1 MRKNSCQQIYEEIF
15 AFGRRLAEER
25 NRLGYTQN
33 SLATL
38 MVKTARTQIKYES
51 GETMPDGLYLIKLY
65 QLGADVTYIL
75 TGERMKGVLTP
86 EEMALLNG
94 FNALD
99 ERGKAGVFGMIRG
112 MLHHVHNEMKN
123 KKTA

>member
-1 MRKNSCQQIYEEIF
+1 MSTDLYEELF
-15 AFGRRLAEER
+15 AFGKRLAEER
-25 NRLGYTQN
+25 NRLGFTQN

-38 MVKTARTQIKYES
+38 MVKTSRTQIKYES
-51 GETMPDGLYLIKLY
+51 GETMPDGLYFIKLY

-75 TGERMKGVLTP
+75 TGERMKGALNP
-86 EEMALLNG
+86 EETALLNG

-112 MLHHVHNEMKN
+112 MLHPVH
-123 KKTA
+123 KK

>member
-1 MRKNSCQQIYEEIF
+1 MSTDLYEELF
-15 AFGRRLAEER
+15 AFGKRLAEER

-38 MVKTARTQIKYES
+38 MVKTSRTQIKYES

-75 TGERMKGVLTP
+75 TGERMKGALNP

-112 MLHHVHNEMKN
+112 MLHPAHEEMKN

>member
-1 MRKNSCQQIYEEIF
+1 MSTDLYEELF
-15 AFGRRLAEER
+15 AFGKRLAEER
-25 NRLGYTQN
+25 NRLGFTQN

-38 MVKTARTQIKYES
+38 MVKTSRTQIKYES
-51 GETMPDGLYLIKLY
+51 GETMPDGLYFIKLY

-75 TGERMKGVLTP
+75 TGERMKGALNP
-86 EEMALLNG
+86 EETALLNG

-112 MLHHVHNEMKN
+112 MLHPVHEEMKN
-123 KKTA
+123 KKIA

>member
-1 MRKNSCQQIYEEIF
+1 MSTDLYEEIF

>member
-1 MRKNSCQQIYEEIF
+1 MLTDLYEELF
-15 AFGRRLAEER
+15 AFGKRLAEER
-25 NRLGYTQN
+25 NRLGFTQN

-38 MVKTARTQIKYES
+38 MVKTSRTQIKYES
-51 GETMPDGLYLIKLY
+51 GETMPDGLYFIKLY

-75 TGERMKGVLTP
+75 TGERMKGALNP
-86 EEMALLNG
+86 EETALLNG

-112 MLHHVHNEMKN
+112 MLHPVHEEMKN

>member
-1 MRKNSCQQIYEEIF
+1 MSTDLYEELF
-15 AFGRRLAEER
+15 AFGKRLAEER
-25 NRLGYTQN
+25 NRLGFTQN

-38 MVKTARTQIKYES
+38 MVKTSRTQIKYES
-51 GETMPDGLYLIKLY
+51 GETMPDGLYFIKLY

-75 TGERMKGVLTP
+75 TGERMKGALNP
-86 EEMALLNG
+86 EETALLNG

-112 MLHHVHNEMKN
+112 MLHPVHEEMKN

>member
-1 MRKNSCQQIYEEIF
+1 MSTDLYEEIF
-15 AFGRRLAEER
+15 AFGKRLAEER

-38 MVKTARTQIKYES
+38 MVKTSRTQIKYES

-75 TGERMKGVLTP
+75 TGERMKGALNP

-112 MLHHVHNEMKN
+112 MLHPVHDEMKN

>member
-1 MRKNSCQQIYEEIF
+1 MNDGVRGELVG
-15 AFGRRLAEER
+15 ARLREER